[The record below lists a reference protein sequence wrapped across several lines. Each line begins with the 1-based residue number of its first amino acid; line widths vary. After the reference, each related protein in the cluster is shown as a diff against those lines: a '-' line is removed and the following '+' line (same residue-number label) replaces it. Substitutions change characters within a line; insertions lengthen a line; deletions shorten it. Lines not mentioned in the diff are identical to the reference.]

1 MTDIVIVIIVAI
13 AIIIIILF
21 FIFRELLCWYWK
33 INEVVS
39 LMNQQNDLLRKILAK
54 SDPEENVNNIE
65 PKIIEKVK
73 KVEQEIIVPKYSET
87 EIGSESSLIGGAQIK
102 FNIKF
107 EDGVVGEIYKKVDP
121 ELYKIICKKTHAYY
135 STKESAINALY
146 IFIKSGKIIELNR
159 TYL

>member
-1 MTDIVIVIIVAI
+1 MTDMVIVIIVAI
-13 AIIIIILF
+13 AIIILLF
-21 FIFRELLCWYWK
+21 FIFRELFCWYWK

-39 LMNQQNDLLRKILAK
+39 LMNQQNDLLRSILAK
-54 SDPEENVNNIE
+54 SNSEETVNTIE
-65 PKIIEKVK
+65 PKIVEKVQ
-73 KVEQEIIVPKYSET
+73 KVEEEIIVPKYSEI
-87 EIGSESSLIGGAQIK
+87 EIGSESSLMGGAQIK
-102 FNIKF
+102 FDIKF

-146 IFIKSGKIIELNR
+146 VFIKSGKIIELNR